1 MDKNLYSIFD
11 KKAEIYAPPFIELTD
26 GTAIRAVTDLL
37 QRPELPFGKYP
48 EDYTLAR
55 IGSWDEFGGIP
66 TADNPPEIVIELAT
80 LSQAT
85 KKE

>member
-11 KKAEIYAPPFIELTD
+11 KKSQIYAPPFIELTD
-26 GTAIRAVTDLL
+26 GTAIRACTDLL

-48 EDYTLAR
+48 EDYTLVK
-55 IGSWDEFGGIP
+55 IGSWDELGGLP
-66 TADNPPEIVIELAT
+66 TADNPPTIIMELET
-80 LSQAT
+80 LSQSI